1 MNQENELVLIRL
13 SSLGDVAMLVPV
25 LISFHNSFPEK
36 KIKLISRQRF
46 EPIFTNLEFV
56 NFVGIDK
63 DYKSLDFISL
73 IRFYLDFKPKNKFIF
88 LDGHDVIRTK
98 VLAFLFRLNGNKSY
112 KINKGRTEK
121 KALIRLENKELVQ
134 LKTSHERYRE
144 VFSKAGYDFKLTNN
158 SFLPKFES
166 ENKSKKLIG
175 IAPFAK
181 HSSKQLDL
189 NKWQEIISNLNTYS
203 SNLKFFIFGAGET
216 EKKTAIKSFN
226 NIANLEF
233 IISGRSFEEELKL
246 ISQLDIMLSM
256 DSGNGHLAANYG
268 IPVLTIWG
276 STHPCLGFAPYV
288 QPIENSFLPNRI
300 NYPFLPVSVFGKN
313 VPIQYE
319 RAIDSIDINS
329 VINRIKDILNF

>member
-46 EPIFTNLEFV
+46 EPIFTDLEFV

-63 DYKSLDFISL
+63 DFKSLDFISL

-98 VLAFLFRLNGNKSY
+98 VLTFLFGLNGNKTY

-121 KALIRLENKELVQ
+121 KALILLENKELVQ
-134 LKTSHERYRE
+134 LRTSHERYRE

-158 SFLPKFES
+158 SFLPKYES
-166 ENKSKKLIG
+166 ETKAEKWIG

-189 NKWQEIISNLNTYS
+189 KKWKEIILNLNTYS
-203 SNLKFFIFGAGET
+203 SNLKFFIFGAGSHERILSQLAFSDLPNIEIT
-216 EKKTAIKSFN
+216 IIKYNFK
-226 NIANLEF
+226 
-233 IISGRSFEEELKL
+233 EELNL
-246 ISQLDIMLSM
+246 ISQLDIMMSM

-276 STHPCLGFAPYV
+276 STHPCLGFAPYA

-319 RAIDSIDINS
+319 RAIDSIDINL
-329 VINRIKDILNF
+329 VISRIKDILNF